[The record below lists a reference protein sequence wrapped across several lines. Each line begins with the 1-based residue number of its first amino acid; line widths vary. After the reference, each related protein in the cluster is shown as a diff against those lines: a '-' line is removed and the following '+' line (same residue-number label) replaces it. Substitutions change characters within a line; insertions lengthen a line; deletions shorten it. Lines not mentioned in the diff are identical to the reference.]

1 MIFRLSILKIFFIR
15 NLRQLFINSDIK
27 SSFVIKFIRIF
38 IILYM
43 SDDSVYYQDKDV
55 IIKGDRV
62 IIKCYF
68 FPFGNSKT
76 IKFSEI

>member
-1 MIFRLSILKIFFIR
+1 
-15 NLRQLFINSDIK
+15 
-27 SSFVIKFIRIF
+27 
-38 IILYM
+38 M